1 MFQKKTKM
9 KFRVARHTN
18 DLDKIKTFYTTV
30 LGFEVLGSFENHD
43 SYNGLF
49 LGKPNLDWH
58 LEFTKSDE
66 IIEFNYNKDDIL
78 VFYPNTI
85 IEYNHLIE
93 KVLSNSIEL
102 ITSSNS
108 YWSLNG
114 KMFLDPDG
122 YHIVISNLKAV

>member
-1 MFQKKTKM
+1 M

-43 SYNGLF
+43 SYDGFF

-58 LEFTKSDE
+58 LEFKTSNE
-66 IIEFNYNKDDIL
+66 TIEFNYNEDDIL

-85 IEYNHLIE
+85 LEYNNLIE
-93 KVLSNSIEL
+93 NILSNTIQL
-102 ITSSNS
+102 ITSKNP
-108 YWSLNG
+108 YWNLNG

-122 YHIVISNLKAV
+122 YHIVISNLRAE

>member
-1 MFQKKTKM
+1 MNL
-9 KFRVARHTN
+9 RVARHTH

-43 SYNGLF
+43 SYDGLF

-58 LEFTKSDE
+58 LEFTKSDKT
-66 IIEFNYNKDDIL
+66 IGFNYNENDIL

-85 IEYNHLIE
+85 IDYNNLIYNI
-93 KVLSNSIEL
+93 LNNFIEL
-102 ITSSNS
+102 ITSSNP
-108 YWSLNG
+108 YWNLNG

-122 YHIVISNLKAV
+122 YCIVISKLRAE

>member
-1 MFQKKTKM
+1 M

-18 DLDKIKTFYTTV
+18 DLDKIKIFYTTI
-30 LGFEVLGSFENHD
+30 LGFEVLGGFENHA
-43 SYNGLF
+43 SYDGLF

-66 IIEFNYNKDDIL
+66 IVDFNYNEDDIL

-85 IEYNHLIE
+85 LEYNQLIE
-93 KVLSNSIEL
+93 NILNNSIEI
-102 ITSSNS
+102 ITSKNP
-108 YWSLNG
+108 YWNLNG

-122 YHIVISNLKAV
+122 YRIVISNLEAE